1 MLPNPTN
8 RFTGRVESYR
18 RYRPGYPPAIV
29 DLLRRECRLS
39 PNATIADVAAG
50 TGLLTEIFL
59 AAGFTV
65 TAIEPNDEMRAAC
78 AELEGT
84 YPDLRCVA
92 GSAESTGLPDHSI
105 DLITVAQAMHWF
117 DLGRTRAEFARILR
131 LSELARRGPR
141 QERRGGWCAVLYNNR
156 RLSGDAFHDAYEQF
170 LLDYG
175 IDYKA
180 VKEQHVGR
188 KRLAQF
194 FAPSPMK
201 CESLINAQP
210 LTLDALKGRVLSSSY
225 IPQPGHL
232 RFPDMQ
238 AALEKLFADHAQNGA
253 VTMIHDCMICWGE
266 LTAGG

>member
-1 MLPNPTN
+1 MLPNPTH
-8 RFTGRVESYR
+8 RFSGRVESYR

-29 DLLRRECRLS
+29 DLLRRECALS
-39 PNATIADVAAG
+39 PDAAIADVAAG

-65 TAIEPNDEMRAAC
+65 TAVEPNDEMRAAC

-84 YPDLRCVA
+84 YPNLRCVA
-92 GSAESTGLPDHSI
+92 GTAESTTLTDHSI

-117 DLGRTRAEFARILR
+117 DLDRARAEFARILK
-131 LSELARRGPR
+131 PR
-141 QERRGGWCAVLYNNR
+141 GWCVVLYNNR

-170 LLDYG
+170 LLDFG

-194 FAPSPMK
+194 FAPSTMK

-210 LTLDALKGRVLSSSY
+210 LTLEALKGRVLSSSY

-232 RFPDMQ
+232 RFPEMQ
-238 AALEKLFADHAQNGA
+238 GALEKLFTEHAQNGQ
-253 VTMIHDCMICWGE
+253 VTMIHDCMVCWGQ